1 MCPFSVMKCVF
12 KDLKQYHMCLLK
24 QEITEVIFSEGNTE
38 KKVNHNGN
46 SEYSLTLTVFII
58 NLLTGLKNT

>member
-1 MCPFSVMKCVF
+1 MCSFSVMKCVF

-24 QEITEVIFSEGNTE
+24 QEITEVIFQKETQ
-38 KKVNHNGN
+38 KKINHNGN